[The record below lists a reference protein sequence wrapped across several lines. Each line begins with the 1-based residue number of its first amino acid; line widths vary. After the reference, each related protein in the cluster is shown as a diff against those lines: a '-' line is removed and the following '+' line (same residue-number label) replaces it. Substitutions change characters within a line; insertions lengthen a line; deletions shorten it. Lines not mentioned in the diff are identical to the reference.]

1 MNVPAHIITDKEA
14 APGLTELLR
23 KGGYSKV
30 AVLTDEHT
38 SLHCLPLIAKV
49 LPQEYTHIEVRSG
62 EEHKNIPSC
71 AHIWEELTM
80 AGFDRKSLLI
90 NLGGGVLTDMGGF
103 CAATYKRGIRF
114 INIPTTLLS
123 QVDASVGGKLG
134 IDFMSFKNHIG
145 LFKEATAVL
154 IDARFLQTL
163 SLRELRSGYAEVVKH
178 ALIADAGHW
187 KMLRQTHW
195 QQHNWQD
202 IIRHSIAIKQ
212 RVVAEDPQEQGL
224 RKILN
229 FGHTI
234 GHAVES
240 YFLEHGPKLL
250 HGEAVALGMVCEAF
264 LSVKIAGLEPES
276 LEEICRYI
284 TQVWQL
290 PHIPEEAFG
299 ELSSLALQD
308 KKNEKGVI
316 NCTLLSRPGE
326 AVFNQPIGKEEI
338 REAFRWYNKKGWTEA
353 SL

>member
-1 MNVPAHIITDKEA
+1 MRLPSHIVTGQAVTSALSEILQQ
-14 APGLTELLR
+14 GFSQL
-23 KGGYSKV
+23 

-38 SLHCLPLIAKV
+38 SLHCLPLISKV
-49 LPQEYTHIEVRSG
+49 LPKNYTHIEVRSG

-71 AHIWEELTM
+71 AHIWEELTQ
-80 AGFDRKSLLI
+80 AGFDRKGLLI
-90 NLGGGVLTDMGGF
+90 NLGGGVITDMGGF

-134 IDFMSFKNHIG
+134 IDFMSYKNHIG
-145 LFKEATAVL
+145 LFQEAAAVI

-178 ALIADAGHW
+178 ALIADITHW
-187 KMLRQTHW
+187 VQLQQKHW
-195 QQHNWQD
+195 QQHNWED

-212 RVVAEDPQEQGL
+212 EVVTQDPQEQGL

-240 YFLEHGPKLL
+240 YFLEHGTRLL
-250 HGEAVALGMVCEAF
+250 HGEAVALGMLCEAF
-264 LSVKIAGLEPES
+264 LSTKKVGLES
-276 LEEICRYI
+276 GHLKDICKYI
-284 TQVWQL
+284 AEVWQL
-290 PHIPEEAFG
+290 PLIPDEAV
-299 ELSSLALQD
+299 STITSLALQD

-316 NCTLLSRPGE
+316 NCTLLHKPGE
-326 AVFNQPIGKEEI
+326 AVYNQPISKEEVT
-338 REAFRWYNKKGWTEA
+338 EALRWYNKKDWK
-353 SL
+353 